1 MDICVNLEHI
11 IKELPR
17 WVKLV
22 AVSKTK
28 PIEDIEEAYR
38 QGQRVFGENKVQ
50 ELVEKEAILPK
61 DVEWHFIGHLQT
73 NKVKFIVPFVSM
85 IHAIDS
91 PELLAKVN
99 REAEKVERT
108 VPCLLQFY
116 IAQEES
122 KYGMDLN
129 EIEGL
134 LSSNG
139 YKVMNNIKIVG
150 VMGVATNTDDR
161 EQVRGEFRRLR
172 ETFDYLKRT
181 YFSDD
186 SGFKEVSM
194 GMSHDY
200 RIAVEEGSTMVRIG
214 SSIFGERDYGTKS

>member
-139 YKVMNNIKIVG
+139 YKAMNNIKIVG